1 MWLFLVMF
9 DFSYWIVK
17 KYRQISHLYRKTVVS
32 IIAKSIIKCEHTK
45 LSRQSTILV
54 PLYLN

>member
-45 LSRQSTILV
+45 LS
-54 PLYLN
+54 